1 MEFIRVNQPQAA
13 IMERSLMKLQP
24 DKQADALYLRL
35 DDSPIVESEEVSPG
49 VILDYNAA
57 QEVVGVEML
66 RLSQRTP
73 NLDLSNLQIK
83 TD

>member
-1 MEFIRVNQPQAA
+1 
-13 IMERSLMKLQP
+13 MERSIMKLQL

>member
-1 MEFIRVNQPQAA
+1 
-13 IMERSLMKLQP
+13 MKLQL

-66 RLSQRTP
+66 RLSQRSP

-83 TD
+83 TA